1 MIKRTIEISEPETY
15 ISSRYQQ
22 IIIHRNNRIVAQIP
36 AEDIGVC
43 IIATPMVTFSQNAL
57 TNIAEQGGVVVLCG
71 KNFQP
76 SAMILPL
83 VANSL
88 QTLRMHHQVQ
98 AKRPLKK
105 QLWAQLVRAKV
116 LNQSAITE
124 DPATQNKL
132 KALAERIRSGD
143 PDNIESQAARIYW
156 RVFLGSKFRFKRERF
171 GDPPNNLL
179 NYGYMA
185 LRAAVAR
192 SICGAGLH
200 PSFPIHHKNRF
211 DAFCLADDLME
222 PFRPIVD
229 LCVRSLFRNC
239 ISKLTPESKR
249 RLLELLTFSCELKGQ
264 TGPLLVML
272 ERMTASLVHCYEGE
286 TKSLAIPR
294 PLFEQYQGG
303 I

>member
-1 MIKRTIEISEPETY
+1 MIKRTIEISEPGTH
-15 ISSRYQQ
+15 ISSQYQQ
-22 IIIHRNNRIVAQIP
+22 IVIRRDNKVVAQIP

-57 TNIAEQGGVVVLCG
+57 TLIAEYGGVVVLCG
-71 KNFQP
+71 KNFLP
-76 SAMILPL
+76 SAMILPM

-88 QTLRMHHQVQ
+88 QTLRMHLQVQ

-105 QLWAQLVRAKV
+105 QLWAQIVRAKV
-116 LNQSAITE
+116 LNQSAVTE
-124 DPATQNKL
+124 DPDTQNRL
-132 KALAERIRSGD
+132 KSLAERIRSGD
-143 PDNIESQAARIYW
+143 PDNIESQSARIYW
-156 RVFLGSKFRFKRERF
+156 RAFLGPGFRFNRDRF

-200 PSFPIHHKNRF
+200 PSLPLHHRNRF

-229 LCVRSLFRNC
+229 LYARTLFRNC
-239 ISKLTPESKR
+239 ITKINPESKR
-249 RLLELLTFSCELKGQ
+249 KLLELLTFSCELKGQ

-272 ERMTASLVHCYEGE
+272 ERMTASLVRCYEGE

-294 PLFEQYQGG
+294 PMFELYQQ
-303 I
+303 